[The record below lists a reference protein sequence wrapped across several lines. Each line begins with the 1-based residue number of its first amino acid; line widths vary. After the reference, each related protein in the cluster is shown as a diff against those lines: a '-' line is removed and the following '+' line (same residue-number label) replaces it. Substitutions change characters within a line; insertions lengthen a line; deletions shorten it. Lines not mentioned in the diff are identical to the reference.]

1 MMRVKESVQQ
11 SRFVAFRCHLIVTR
25 YLLRLNSSH
34 SGFVLSK
41 YNVRY
46 NWEIYVKKEVEITF
60 SSIFVILRTENTIEK
75 WMYREQ

>member
-11 SRFVAFRCHLIVTR
+11 SHFVAFRCHLIVAR

-34 SGFVLSK
+34 SRFVLSK

-60 SSIFVILRTENTIEK
+60 SSIFVILRTENTIEN
-75 WMYREQ
+75 WMYRGE

>member
-11 SRFVAFRCHLIVTR
+11 SHFVAFRCYLIVAR

-34 SGFVLSK
+34 SRFVLSM

-46 NWEIYVKKEVEITF
+46 NWEIYVKKEIEITF

-75 WMYREQ
+75 WMYREE